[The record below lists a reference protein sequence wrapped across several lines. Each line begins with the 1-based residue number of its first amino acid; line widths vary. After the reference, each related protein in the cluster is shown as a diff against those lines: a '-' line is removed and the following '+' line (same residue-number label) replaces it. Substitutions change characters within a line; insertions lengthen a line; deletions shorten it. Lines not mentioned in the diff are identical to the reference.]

1 MILLLYSE
9 FSPACTTVLNFIRES
24 RLEGITNLAVDN
36 PTVRSRVVK
45 HYGVDRVPTIL
56 NFDVSVQKFS
66 GVSECLA
73 ALKTALPPV
82 EEEAL
87 VSPMFSGNAEED
99 TTVAKDTTQD
109 VAKDTTVSEGGS
121 ILTAKSDGLLRT
133 ELSALDDEE
142 AIDSI
147 SGSTELSAIT
157 DVVGSDTL
165 KSSISEKVDGND
177 IVAQAKAMQQQR
189 SVDDPSST
197 EDNPNQTPREWAT
210 RRDAT

>member
-1 MILLLYSE
+1 
-9 FSPACTTVLNFIRES
+9 
-24 RLEGITNLAVDN
+24 
-36 PTVRSRVVK
+36 
-45 HYGVDRVPTIL
+45 
-56 NFDVSVQKFS
+56 
-66 GVSECLA
+66 LA

-87 VSPMFSGNAEED
+87 VSPMFSRNTED
-99 TTVAKDTTQD
+99 TTVAKDPSKGS
-109 VAKDTTVSEGGS
+109 AKNTTVSEGGS
-121 ILTAKSDGLLRT
+121 VLTAKSDGLLRT

-142 AIDSI
+142 ASDI

-165 KSSISEKVDGND
+165 KSSISEKVDGSD

-197 EDNPNQTPREWAT
+197 EDNPKQTPRDWAT

>member
-24 RLEGITNLAVDN
+24 GLEGITNLAVDN

-45 HYGVDRVPTIL
+45 HYAVDRVPTIL

-87 VSPMFSGNAEED
+87 VSPMFSGNTED
-99 TTVAKDTTQD
+99 TTVAKDPTKGS
-109 VAKDTTVSEGGS
+109 AKNTTVS
-121 ILTAKSDGLLRT
+121 
-133 ELSALDDEE
+133 
-142 AIDSI
+142 
-147 SGSTELSAIT
+147 
-157 DVVGSDTL
+157 
-165 KSSISEKVDGND
+165 
-177 IVAQAKAMQQQR
+177 
-189 SVDDPSST
+189 
-197 EDNPNQTPREWAT
+197 
-210 RRDAT
+210 